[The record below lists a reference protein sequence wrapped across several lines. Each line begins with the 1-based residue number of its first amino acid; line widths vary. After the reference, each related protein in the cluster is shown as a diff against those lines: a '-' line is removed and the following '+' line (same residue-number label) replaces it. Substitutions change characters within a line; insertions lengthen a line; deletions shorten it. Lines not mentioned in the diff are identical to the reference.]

1 MEAKYNNKKN
11 TYLFTFIACIWLF
24 FSCICIIKAFN
35 ESKIYDKVYSDI
47 NIETGSVLGKKILN
61 MQHTIEANDAI
72 NKQEYEKALQLI
84 SWNSSEDY
92 YNRGT
97 IQTLLAYKNGLQSSI
112 SGLENAQILIA
123 QAQQNFTIAKKLS
136 TTPKIDNAITNNQ
149 NTISSLSALVDI
161 KTCYGIGQ
169 KIIVGINDI
178 ITTIKNIKT
187 TLDEEELY
195 LQKRAKTLDVE
206 CYKKLTYILDTS
218 REQVGLLQL
227 QIQKNNT
234 TYISDFSKKIE
245 DPTMCIEFP
254 YENIVPS
261 TIKGKQWLEAY
272 QVQHINTTE
281 ALKNNDSQSIKEL
294 CNQSKNDAEINQQIQ
309 NSVQELLQKLEDN
322 KSENQRQQKRATNE
336 VKYKD
341 FFSEDEKK
349 ALQEIKTTNQWRINT
364 ILNIRGKWNYNPEKY
379 INDIFNQ
386 FYGNSGDFIDLH
398 K

>member
-1 MEAKYNNKKN
+1 
-11 TYLFTFIACIWLF
+11 
-24 FSCICIIKAFN
+24 
-35 ESKIYDKVYSDI
+35 
-47 NIETGSVLGKKILN
+47 